1 MQTFKHRTNSGKQ
14 LLLDVTQS
22 LKNCPKPKL
31 FGEETKAE
39 RKLLPRNRVV
49 YYKDHPLYGQPR
61 HDGSKPQDVTDRQTS
76 LATYGFDYAILPP
89 QVIPDPEREGWYIG
103 LAGWTWDKALDNEG
117 VPTFIYDV
125 IDGGSPLDI
134 RKRKNKTNILPP
146 EAIRQGN
153 TERSLTAET
162 IDAIA
167 NNELDR
173 EDEVGLWDF
182 ICEIAADKSTSM
194 KNNIYNAVR
203 KEVPKLDDSIY
214 LWHSQGT
221 GDHSFAHAAK
231 KYDIP
236 YGGDKDP
243 SGKDRLGYI
252 CEKGGGH
259 GMFMNG
265 ITHFT
270 NHDGKKPVEFS
281 ACHGSLKTGSIDG
294 PRSVWEED
302 FKSRCDV
309 ISKFVKLI
317 TGVYGETDEASKALC
332 ETIEKNMKEN
342 FIRSNDGH
350 CHLPQKREAYA
361 KNGGGARETTMVNKF
376 GKSSKK

>member
-221 GDHSFAHAAK
+221 GDHSFAH
-231 KYDIP
+231 P
-236 YGGDKDP
+236 
-243 SGKDRLGYI
+243 
-252 CEKGGGH
+252 
-259 GMFMNG
+259 
-265 ITHFT
+265 T
-270 NHDGKKPVEFS
+270 NAV
-281 ACHGSLKTGSIDG
+281 KTGSIDG

-317 TGVYGETDEASKALC
+317 TGVYGETDEASKVLC
-332 ETIEKNMKEN
+332 KTIEENMEKN
-342 FIRSNDGH
+342 FLRSNDGH